1 MNTIVIIAM
10 AALFA
15 ALGFCIG
22 CIACLS
28 KINQLEYEKKTLNEW
43 LETSQKANK
52 QLCLQCDELLADL
65 ESVVN
70 GGHIIPYDKEETKID

>member
-1 MNTIVIIAM
+1 MN
-10 AALFA
+10 ALFA

-28 KINQLEYEKKTLNEW
+28 KINQLEYEKKMLNEW
-43 LETSQKANK
+43 LEASQKANK
-52 QLCLQCDELLADL
+52 ELCNQCDELLADL

-70 GGHIIPYDKEETKID
+70 GGHIMPYGEKESKVD